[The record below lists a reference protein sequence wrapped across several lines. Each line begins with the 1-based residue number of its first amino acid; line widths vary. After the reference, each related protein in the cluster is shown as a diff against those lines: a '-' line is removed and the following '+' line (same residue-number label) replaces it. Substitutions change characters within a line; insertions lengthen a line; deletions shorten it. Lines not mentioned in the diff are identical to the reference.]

1 MLEFWIFQRKRKM
14 HSNEQ
19 NRIIT
24 KSYDSDV
31 AFACNHSFWHWF
43 SFFYEQV
50 FVARCSVKIFIF
62 YPWVVVAFGA
72 FNNASFHA
80 GFENACGERE
90 HLSVFEY
97 VHKTW
102 WSKYM
107 HFQIEFQLNNIAFAY
122 FPNLRISGVQKFWI
136 PDTSRQWAMES
147 YSSKCLAK
155 TILFK
160 LSLLNILFGVR
171 LLFFARNPHYARA
184 MNCKW
189 CCTMQMLQIFI
200 FSVLSISVHFFM
212 DRSIAWKTNCQSIH
226 VWKGQHA
233 RMHTHRKYRISQHIL
248 VFTHFANDRNEHTT
262 VDSIII
268 SQSSAFSFHTL
279 NPIRS
284 RIYRVAFHNSGE
296 NVIMQKREMTPIK
309 CN

>member
-107 HFQIEFQLNNIAFAY
+107 HFQIEFQLNNIAFAC

-147 YSSKCLAK
+147 YSSKCSAK

-189 CCTMQMLQIFI
+189 CCTMQMLQIFN
-200 FSVLSISVHFFM
+200 FDSNDFFP
-212 DRSIAWKTNCQSIH
+212 RNKRETNVNLVIESHNIIAFDQDFAGGVTLKFFEQKNILNSTCIH
-226 VWKGQHA
+226 WTA
-233 RMHTHRKYRISQHIL
+233 T
-248 VFTHFANDRNEHTT
+248 
-262 VDSIII
+262 
-268 SQSSAFSFHTL
+268 SSASMELEFRRERKKSKCDIQFLLNHINSFFTYML
-279 NPIRS
+279 ITCE
-284 RIYRVAFHNSGE
+284 G
-296 NVIMQKREMTPIK
+296 
-309 CN
+309 